1 VKVIVLGAGVT
12 GTASAW
18 YLSQLGHEVTIL
30 DRQSAAGME
39 TSFANGGQ
47 ISVSHAE
54 PWANPLAPLKL
65 LRWLAREDAPLLFRL
80 RADPAQWHWGLA
92 FLRECLPGRTRH
104 NMAQLIRLGLYSRAM
119 LQALRRDTGIRYDHL
134 EKGILNI
141 YTSAAEFDA
150 ARAPARIMREHG
162 CEIRLLDANEV
173 LRVEPAL
180 AQTQQQIVGGS
191 YAPQDESGDA
201 HRFTRELAALATA
214 RGARFR
220 FGCTIQSLLGA
231 GGMVEGVRVAATAE
245 DAMVREEVLR
255 ADAFLVCLGSYS
267 PLLLRPLGLRLNM
280 YPAKGY
286 SATLPI
292 GDVAKAYSVSLTD
305 SEHKIVFSRLG
316 DRLRVAG
323 TAEFNGYD
331 TSLNPVR
338 CEVLVR
344 RLLQL
349 FPGIADPAAAQFW
362 TGLRPSTPSNLPYVG
377 RTRYA
382 NLFLNTGH
390 GTLGWT
396 QACGSGRAIADIIS
410 ERQPDVDFAF
420 TRG

>member
-1 VKVIVLGAGVT
+1 MKVIVLGAGVT

-18 YLSQLGHEVTIL
+18 YLNQLGHEITVI
-30 DRQSAAGME
+30 DRQPAAGME

-54 PWANPLAPLKL
+54 PWANPLAPIKL
-65 LRWLAREDAPLLFRL
+65 LHWLGKEDAPLLFRL
-80 RADPAQWHWGLA
+80 RADPAQWRWGLA

-104 NMAQLIRLGLYSRAM
+104 NMVQLIRLGLYSRAM
-119 LQALRRDTGIRYDHL
+119 LQVLRRDTGICYDHL

-141 YTSAAEFDA
+141 YTSAAEFEA
-150 ARAPARIMREHG
+150 AHEPARIMREQG
-162 CEIRLLDANEV
+162 CETSLLDVDATM
-173 LRVEPAL
+173 RIEPAL
-180 AQTQQQIVGGS
+180 AQSRQRIVGGS

-201 HRFTRELAALATA
+201 HQFTRELATLAAA
-214 RGARFR
+214 RGVTFR
-220 FGCTIQSLLGA
+220 YGSTIHRLRGA
-231 GGMVEGVRVAATAE
+231 GGVLEGVQVTSTGD
-245 DAMVREEVLR
+245 DARVREEVLR
-255 ADAFLVCLGSYS
+255 ADAYVVCLGSYS
-267 PLLLRPLGLRLNM
+267 PLLLRPLGLRLNL

-286 SATLPI
+286 SATLPVR
-292 GDVAKAYSVSLTD
+292 DAAKAYSVSLTD
-305 SEHKIVFSRLG
+305 SEYKIVFSRLG

-331 TSLNPVR
+331 TSLNPLR

-349 FPGIADPAAAQFW
+349 FPDIADPATAQFW
-362 TGLRPSTPSNLPYVG
+362 TGLRPSTPSNLPYIG
-377 RTRYA
+377 RTCYA

-410 ERQPDVDFAF
+410 GRPTDVDFVF